1 MKLSI
6 WTRLDTV
13 TSVPGRKALARGGLS
28 LDLMLDFSPSDTR
41 GRKLQ
46 GVAAP
51 RLRRAS
57 GCFRPSA
64 LPTWMDPASQGEG
77 RGPGAE
83 EKRSS
88 RVCRRKRHRA
98 KRLLHQ
104 SPVTGGCLRRASRC
118 LRPQAP
124 LAVGPAVTLGQE
136 RPRGP
141 SCQLPPFPCSLT
153 THSTHLLGTWKDQNV
168 TRVPASLSL

>member
-1 MKLSI
+1 MLGAAFPWTSRSI
-6 WTRLDTV
+6 SHRPTHEEG
-13 TSVPGRKALARGGLS
+13 SFKA
-28 LDLMLDFSPSDTR
+28 SPRQGSD
-41 GRKLQ
+41 GQ
-46 GVAAP
+46 AG
-51 RLRRAS
+51 AS
-57 GCFRPSA
+57 GLTSA

-83 EKRSS
+83 EERSS

-98 KRLLHQ
+98 KRLSHQ
-104 SPVTGGCLRRASRC
+104 SPVTGGCLRSAGRC

-153 THSTHLLGTWKDQNV
+153 THSTHLLSAWKDQNV
-168 TRVPASLSL
+168 TRVPAPLSL